1 MVRFRQQLHAA
12 GGDEFLEGFQ
22 HIGPELAELLDD
34 RAGDGKC
41 HAKPAVAF
49 LDALAEHLVGGQ
61 VAFVSHA
68 MEDLAVELLIEPV
81 RLVHLEIK
89 ADVGH
94 GEGGYPVEGSALR
107 GAAGRP

>member
-1 MVRFRQQLHAA
+1 
-12 GGDEFLEGFQ
+12 
-22 HIGPELAELLDD
+22 
-34 RAGDGKC
+34 
-41 HAKPAVAF
+41 
-49 LDALAEHLVGGQ
+49 
-61 VAFVSHA
+61 

-94 GEGGYPVEGSALR
+94 GEGGYPVEGSGLR